1 MSSQIQTIKA
11 VFNGGEMSPIMD
23 GRTDSEKY
31 ATGCRM
37 LENFMVRSYGGAFK
51 RPGTRFGVTD
61 SGILRVIPFRRS
73 TDVNFVL
80 AFKVD
85 SIVVYSY
92 TAGAFTSVTTVT
104 TDYTSTE
111 IPLLHYV
118 QLNDVMFF
126 TCSTKHPKRLTRN
139 SDGTWTFVDVP
150 FDFAPVLDAP
160 KDATTMRLL
169 YNADDWN
176 TSSTYTK
183 GNIVT
188 LPFTQAI
195 TGAAIVSSKIRITS
209 VGHGLSTGDTVTVY
223 GVGGATLANITSVIT
238 KITDDVF
245 QLDSSGSSLPATY
258 TAATGAFYV
267 TTSSSY
273 IRTFVYE
280 SATTST
286 ANIFK
291 TADWTEATYTSS
303 WNLGTTY
310 AFGQIAEYQA
320 SNYVCIT
327 AGAATAANAP
337 DGATPAWVRVNYKS
351 SGLQITNYRLISSL
365 STTFSA
371 DEIGANWLLSP
382 SSTKR
387 FANEIMGTGTPG
399 TITSSSVFIQN
410 EFIFRT
416 TWASGSAPV
425 LTTVHIEESLD
436 QVNYSTLREW
446 YINDINEGT
455 ISYSGTAPNTGGWYR
470 ASTIRPVVAATLA
483 RMTLEPVNG
492 ILKIPFILNTYS
504 SSTPYQF
511 IGVPQ
516 LAVNSL
522 IPNEVLG
529 SDFAIWQK
537 SAFSVSRGYPRTVAF
552 HDQRLFFA
560 STSTEPT
567 RIWGSQTDDFYT
579 FLTGALDT
587 SAIDMTLA
595 ATQANEIQWLA
606 SFKRTMVIGTSGE
619 EWTLDTGDT
628 DSALTPA
635 NIRLRRWS
643 RYGSSHHQPVLS
655 GDSLLWL
662 TRDDRLREFAYV
674 FEKDGYSAP
683 DMMLLAE
690 HIPSRST
697 VEYIT
702 YSQSP
707 DPIVWLVHSDG
718 SWSGFTYDRENSVT
732 AWHSH
737 RTFTGDKILSLCTLY
752 SSSTAA
758 DSLIFLTNRKSG
770 TINLESIDGSI
781 MIAAVTSSDVNYQ
794 SASDT
799 QHSTGKA
806 GFFCDCY
813 SILTSTGTTYT
824 VSANANLTSRSLILG
839 TSAVTTAGAPIEAT
853 AGASTVTFVGSA
865 TNATMNVGLP
875 YVAYIIP
882 NRVEIQL
889 RDGTAQMRRWRVARA
904 AFRLFRSFYGQVWNR
919 LSGADYTYST
929 RINID
934 NIDAFPV
941 SPSLTA
947 TTTGYVT
954 GQTLPDA
961 VNHDWGNC
969 LDIVIASKHPLP
981 FNLTGM
987 ILDVE
992 IDGTSGAGR

>member
-73 TDVNFVL
+73 TEVNFVL
-80 AFKVD
+80 AFKVN

-92 TAGAFTSVTTVT
+92 TAGAFTSVATVT

-111 IPLLHYV
+111 IPLLHYI

-195 TGAAIVSSKIRITS
+195 TGALLVSGKIQITAAA
-209 VGHGLSTGDTVTVY
+209 HGLSNGASVTIY
-223 GVGGATLANITSVIT
+223 GVGGATNANGTFTISGVATNT
-238 KITDDVF
+238 F
-245 QLDSSGSSLPATY
+245 LLDETSSLPSTY

-267 TTSSSY
+267 TTSSDY

-286 ANIFK
+286 AAIFK

-310 AFGQIAEYQA
+310 AFGAIAEYEA

-337 DGATPAWVRVNYKS
+337 DGTAPAWVRVNYKS

-387 FANEIMGTGTPG
+387 FANEVMGTSAVST
-399 TITSSSVFIQN
+399 TTSSSVFIQN

-416 TWASGSAPV
+416 TWASVSAPI
-425 LTTVHIEESLD
+425 TTVVHIEESLD

-446 YINDINEGT
+446 YINDVNEGT

-470 ASTIRPVVAATLA
+470 ATTIRPLGTATTAA

-504 SSTPYQF
+504 ASTPYQF

-529 SDFAIWQK
+529 SNFAIWQK
-537 SAFSVSRGYPRTVAF
+537 AAFSVSRGYPRTLAF

-560 STSTEPT
+560 STTTEPT

-839 TSAVTTAGAPIEAT
+839 TSAVTTTGAPIEAT

>member
-80 AFKVD
+80 AFKVN

-111 IPLLHYV
+111 IPLLHYI

-195 TGAAIVSSKIRITS
+195 TGITTS
-209 VGHGLSTGDTVTVY
+209 GGLHRVTANAHGLSNGDTVTIY
-223 GVGGATLANITSVIT
+223 GVAVTSALGTWVISGVLANSFDLV
-238 KITDDVF
+238 
-245 QLDSSGSSLPATY
+245 GSAGTLTGTY
-258 TAATGAFYV
+258 GAATGAFYV
-267 TTSSSY
+267 TTSSDY

-286 ANIFK
+286 AAIFK
-291 TADWTEATYTSS
+291 TADWTEATYMSS

-310 AFGQIAEYQA
+310 AFGAIAEYKA

-327 AGAATAANAP
+327 AGAATLANAP
-337 DGATPAWVRVNYKS
+337 DGTAPAWVRVNYKS
-351 SGLQITNYRLISSL
+351 SGLQITDYRLISS
-365 STTFSA
+365 SSITSGS

-387 FANEIMGTGTPG
+387 TAFEIIGNIASTYT
-399 TITSSSVFIQN
+399 TSSSVFIQN

-416 TWASGSAPV
+416 TWQSSFAP
-425 LTTVHIEESLD
+425 TTTQIRIEESLD
-436 QVNYSTLREW
+436 QVNYTSLREW
-446 YINDINEGT
+446 TINHAYEGT

-470 ASTIRPVVAATLA
+470 MVSIRAASATGSQMTI
-483 RMTLEPVNG
+483 EPVNG
-492 ILKIPFILNTYS
+492 ALKIPFLIS
-504 SSTPYQF
+504 SYSTPYQF

-537 SAFSVSRGYPRTVAF
+537 AAFSVSRGYPRTLAF

-560 STSTEPT
+560 STTTEPT

-707 DPIVWLVHSDG
+707 DPIVWLVHADG

-770 TINLESIDGSI
+770 TINLESIDGAI

-839 TSAVTTAGAPIEAT
+839 TSAVTTTGAPIEAT

>member
-80 AFKVD
+80 AFKVN

-111 IPLLHYV
+111 IPLLHYI

-195 TGAAIVSSKIRITS
+195 TGITTS
-209 VGHGLSTGDTVTVY
+209 GGLHRVTANAHGLSNGDTVTIY
-223 GVGGATLANITSVIT
+223 GVAVTSALGTWVISGVLTNSFDLVGSASTLT
-238 KITDDVF
+238 
-245 QLDSSGSSLPATY
+245 GTY
-258 TAATGAFYV
+258 GAATGAFYV
-267 TTSSSY
+267 TTSSDY

-286 ANIFK
+286 AAIFK
-291 TADWTEATYTSS
+291 TADWTEATYMSS

-310 AFGQIAEYQA
+310 AFGAIAEYKA

-327 AGAATAANAP
+327 AGAATLANAP
-337 DGATPAWVRVNYKS
+337 DGTAPAWVRVNYKS
-351 SGLQITNYRLISSL
+351 SGLQITDYRLISS
-365 STTFSA
+365 SSITSGS

-387 FANEIMGTGTPG
+387 TAFEIIGNIASTYT
-399 TITSSSVFIQN
+399 TSSSVFIQN

-416 TWASGSAPV
+416 TWQSSFAP
-425 LTTVHIEESLD
+425 TTTQIRIEESLD
-436 QVNYSTLREW
+436 QVNYTSLREW
-446 YINDINEGT
+446 TINHAYEGT

-470 ASTIRPVVAATLA
+470 MVSIRAASATGSQMTI
-483 RMTLEPVNG
+483 EPVNG
-492 ILKIPFILNTYS
+492 ALKIPFLIS
-504 SSTPYQF
+504 SYSTPYQF

-537 SAFSVSRGYPRTVAF
+537 AAFSVSRGYPRTLAF

-560 STSTEPT
+560 STTTEPT

-707 DPIVWLVHSDG
+707 DPIVWLVHADG

-770 TINLESIDGSI
+770 TINLESIDGAI

-839 TSAVTTAGAPIEAT
+839 TSAVTTTGAPIEAT

>member
-1 MSSQIQTIKA
+1 MVSIRAAS
-11 VFNGGEMSPIMD
+11 
-23 GRTDSEKY
+23 
-31 ATGCRM
+31 ATGSQM
-37 LENFMVRSYGGAFK
+37 
-51 RPGTRFGVTD
+51 
-61 SGILRVIPFRRS
+61 
-73 TDVNFVL
+73 
-80 AFKVD
+80 
-85 SIVVYSY
+85 
-92 TAGAFTSVTTVT
+92 
-104 TDYTSTE
+104 
-111 IPLLHYV
+111 
-118 QLNDVMFF
+118 
-126 TCSTKHPKRLTRN
+126 
-139 SDGTWTFVDVP
+139 
-150 FDFAPVLDAP
+150 
-160 KDATTMRLL
+160 
-169 YNADDWN
+169 
-176 TSSTYTK
+176 
-183 GNIVT
+183 
-188 LPFTQAI
+188 
-195 TGAAIVSSKIRITS
+195 
-209 VGHGLSTGDTVTVY
+209 
-223 GVGGATLANITSVIT
+223 
-238 KITDDVF
+238 
-245 QLDSSGSSLPATY
+245 
-258 TAATGAFYV
+258 
-267 TTSSSY
+267 
-273 IRTFVYE
+273 
-280 SATTST
+280 
-286 ANIFK
+286 
-291 TADWTEATYTSS
+291 
-303 WNLGTTY
+303 
-310 AFGQIAEYQA
+310 
-320 SNYVCIT
+320 
-327 AGAATAANAP
+327 
-337 DGATPAWVRVNYKS
+337 
-351 SGLQITNYRLISSL
+351 
-365 STTFSA
+365 
-371 DEIGANWLLSP
+371 
-382 SSTKR
+382 
-387 FANEIMGTGTPG
+387 
-399 TITSSSVFIQN
+399 TI
-410 EFIFRT
+410 
-416 TWASGSAPV
+416 
-425 LTTVHIEESLD
+425 
-436 QVNYSTLREW
+436 
-446 YINDINEGT
+446 
-455 ISYSGTAPNTGGWYR
+455 
-470 ASTIRPVVAATLA
+470 
-483 RMTLEPVNG
+483 EPVNG
-492 ILKIPFILNTYS
+492 ALKIPFLIS
-504 SSTPYQF
+504 SYSTPYQF
-511 IGVPQ
+511 IGVPK

-537 SAFSVSRGYPRTVAF
+537 AAFSASRGYPRTLAF

-560 STSTEPT
+560 STTTEPT

-813 SILTSTGTTYT
+813 SILTSTGTTTSVFT
-824 VSANANLTSRSLILG
+824 VSGNANLTSRSLILG
-839 TSAVTTAGAPIEAT
+839 TSSVTTTGAPIEAT
-853 AGASTVTFVGSA
+853 AGASTVTFALSSVA
-865 TNATMNVGLP
+865 APMNVGLP